1 MITVD
6 QYNGVGVLT
15 IEQEFTGDDAKKAR
29 TIVQDLIDK
38 HQIAN
43 FAVDLEKCSTIDS
56 DGLESLLWIKQRCD
70 DLFGAFKVVNPDEN
84 CRKIFEIT
92 RLGHRF
98 DIGADLTV
106 ALKAM
111 R

>member
-1 MITVD
+1 MISVD

-15 IEQEFTGDDAKKAR
+15 VEQEFTGEDAKSAR

-38 HQIAN
+38 QQIAN
-43 FAVDLEKCSTIDS
+43 FAVDLEKCVMIDS
-56 DGLESLLWIKQRCD
+56 EGLESLLWIKQRCD
-70 DLFGAFKVVNPDEN
+70 DLFGAFKIVNPDEN

-92 RLGHRF
+92 RLDHRF
-98 DIGADLTV
+98 DFGADLTI